1 MDFTDLRWLDP
12 RSWLLTTSFTHY
24 LQAVDGEIPRGSH
37 YFPIVVDYSSI
48 FGWFVPIGDSLP
60 TGNYK

>member
-12 RSWLLTTSFTHY
+12 WSWLLTTSFTH
-24 LQAVDGEIPRGSH
+24 LQAVDGEIPSGSH

-48 FGWFVPIGDSLP
+48 FGWLVPIGGSLP
-60 TGNYK
+60 TVNYK